1 MKLREIQRRLASEMH
16 MNVNMI
22 RCRKAKKMVKDKLAG
37 NFIDGFAML
46 WDYADELILK
56 NPGSTIKMTVN
67 RITPESPSHFKRFY
81 VCFKVLKRGWKKGC
95 KPILGLDGCFLKGPL
110 MSEMLFAIRRDGNNQ
125 MHVLSNLSGWK
136 KANAYEFSFWKIVKF
151 TTEREWERNKEEL
164 YNIDEGVTNELF
176 FKNLKVWTNTFR
188 GLHSMSDIVDNNLC
202 KAFNSNIMESRFK
215 SIIITMLEEIIV
227 KMMTRIMD
235 KGK

>member
-1 MKLREIQRRLASEMH
+1 MVNVKVILEHFEATIRDHKKMKLREIQRRLASEMH

-81 VCFKVLKRGWKKGC
+81 VCFKVLKRG
-95 KPILGLDGCFLKGPL
+95 PL

-125 MHVLSNLSGWK
+125 MYLVS
-136 KANAYEFSFWKIVKF
+136 
-151 TTEREWERNKEEL
+151 
-164 YNIDEGVTNELF
+164 
-176 FKNLKVWTNTFR
+176 
-188 GLHSMSDIVDNNLC
+188 
-202 KAFNSNIMESRFK
+202 
-215 SIIITMLEEIIV
+215 
-227 KMMTRIMD
+227 
-235 KGK
+235 